1 MDGWMQGKKGL
12 IMGVANDASIAWSI
26 AKSVSDQGARLAFT
40 YPNEAICRRVTAL
53 TENMPSCD
61 FITPCDVAQEGDI
74 ARTFQKVAETWGSV
88 DFVLHAIAFS
98 DRHQLTGKYVDTT
111 RDNFL
116 TTMNISCYS
125 LTEICRE
132 AAPLMTDG
140 GSILALTYV
149 GATRVIPHY
158 NVMGVAK
165 AALESSVRYLAADLG
180 PQRIRVNAISA
191 GAVRTAASSGIGDF
205 HYIMNWYKN
214 NSPLRRNV
222 SVEEVGKA
230 GLYFLSDLSS
240 GVTGEVHFVD
250 CGYNIVGMKAVDAPD
265 LVL

>member
-1 MDGWMQGKKGL
+1 MQGKKGL
-12 IMGVANDASIAWSI
+12 VMGVANEASIAWSI
-26 AKSVSDQGARLAFT
+26 AKAVSEQGARLAFT

-53 TENMPSCD
+53 AEKLPSCD
-61 FITPCDVAQEGDI
+61 FITPCDVAQEGSVKQ
-74 ARTFQKVAETWGSV
+74 AFQRVSAEWGNL

-98 DRHQLTGKYVDTT
+98 DRNQLTGQYLDTT
-111 RDNFL
+111 RENFL

-132 AAPLMTDG
+132 AAPLMPHG
-140 GSILALTYV
+140 GSILALTYL
-149 GATRVIPHY
+149 GASRVIPHY

-165 AALESSVRYLAADLG
+165 AALESSVRYLAEDLG
-180 PQRIRVNAISA
+180 PRHIRVNAISA
-191 GAVRTAASSGIGDF
+191 GAIRTAASSGIGDF

-222 SVEEVGKA
+222 SVEEVGKS

-250 CGYNIVGMKAVDAPD
+250 CGYHVVGMKAIDAPD
-265 LVL
+265 LSLKE